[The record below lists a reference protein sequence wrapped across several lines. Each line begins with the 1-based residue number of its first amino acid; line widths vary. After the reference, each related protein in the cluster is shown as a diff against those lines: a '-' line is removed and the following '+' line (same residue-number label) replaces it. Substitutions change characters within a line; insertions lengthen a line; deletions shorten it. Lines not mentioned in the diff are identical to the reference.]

1 MFLTAFRDL
10 QHRRKRIFIALLGTS
25 LVLAL
30 SLAMSG
36 IAAAFGAEATS
47 GVNQFG
53 ADGWIRPDTA
63 VGSLIA
69 ATPFNPD
76 VPLNALRQTQG
87 VTAADAITFR
97 TFAIGRKETDQLTIF
112 GVTPG
117 GLGSPDPTAGR
128 ELSGRGEAVV
138 DKKLGRKIGENI
150 KLGPISFTIVGLVSN
165 RSLLAGQS
173 TVYIPLADSQEV
185 SYAGLNLASAIVV
198 KGKPAQLPKGWTMDT
213 NEEVK
218 AELMLPLQQ
227 AIGTISMVRGLLWLV
242 AALIIGSVMYLQA
255 LERSRDFAV
264 MKATG
269 SSSRSVAVS
278 LVSQAVFLAV
288 LASIIAAV
296 VGTLLAPVFP
306 MRVTI
311 PTSAYIILPIVALGL
326 GLLACLSGLRRC
338 LSVAP
343 ALALRGAR

>member
-10 QHRRKRIFIALLGTS
+10 QHRRKRIAIALLGTS

-36 IAAAFGAEATS
+36 IAAAFGAEAKS
-47 GVNQFG
+47 GVEQFG
-53 ADGWIRPDTA
+53 ADGWVRPATA

-76 VPLNALRQTQG
+76 ETLVALRNTPG
-87 VTAADAITFR
+87 VKAADAITFR
-97 TFAIGRKETDQLTIF
+97 TFAIGREKNDQLTIF

-128 ELSGRGEAVV
+128 KLSGRGEAVV
-138 DKKLGRKIGENI
+138 DKKLGRKIGQQI
-150 KLGPISFTIVGLVSN
+150 KLGPLSFVIVGLVSN

-173 TVYIPLADSQEV
+173 TVYIPLVDSQKV
-185 SYAGLNLASAIVV
+185 NFSGLNLASAIVV
-198 KGKPAQLPKGWTMDT
+198 KGEPAQLPPGWKMDA
-213 NEEVK
+213 NQDVR
-218 AELMLPLQQ
+218 AELMLPLKQ
-227 AIGTISMVRGLLWLV
+227 AIGTINMIRSLLWLV

-269 SSSRSVAVS
+269 ASSRSVALS
-278 LVSQAVFLAV
+278 LVTQAIFLAL

-296 VGTLLAPVFP
+296 VGTLLAPAFP

-311 PTSAYIILPIVALGL
+311 PRSAYIILPIVALGL

-343 ALALRGAR
+343 ALALRGA